1 MVKSNLVE
9 LVKTFSPRE
18 IKEFGEYLASPFF
31 NKNEG
36 VIKLYDHLRK
46 YFPDF
51 DEKNMQKEF
60 VFTKIFPNADYN
72 DGFMRTLMFNLNKLA
87 EDFLTYREFT
97 SDSFST
103 DKYLLESYSRR
114 KLDKQFGRK
123 LKTVYDNLE
132 KSSDT
137 KDEMYFYKKY
147 SLERLLNRFDAVR
160 MDSLLK
166 THNARLGDTGN
177 ESEDLI
183 KYFILALMK
192 RYREIL
198 NKKYIYNI
206 DYNLKFID
214 ELVNH
219 LHTHKYDDIPLMEFY
234 FRFIQLMDG
243 IDKEK
248 NYLFVKNFL
257 MKNHSMFSKPE
268 GYGLFIGLCN
278 VAGKEKVNN
287 WEKELFVLY
296 KFILENDLY
305 SNDGLGKITFIEF
318 ISIIFVALRLEE
330 YDWVEDFV
338 DKFKHKLDESE
349 KQNAANF
356 GYARL
361 NFARGNFRKANEYLS
376 KVHFEALYYKIWVKG
391 LQIRIYYE
399 MGWLDEALS
408 QIDSFR
414 HFLSSNAM
422 ITKHVAKLNSVFIKM
437 TKRLIAARTYMQKKD
452 ISALRQDV
460 EKDIDINSREWLMKK
475 INELEQKAG

>member
-9 LVKTFSPRE
+9 LVRTFSPRE
-18 IKEFGEYLASPFF
+18 IKEFGEYLVSPFF

-36 VIKLYDHLRK
+36 IIKLYDYIRK
-46 YFPDF
+46 YYPDF
-51 DEKNMQKEF
+51 DEKKMEKEF
-60 VFTKIFPNADYN
+60 VFSKIFPNAAYN

-87 EDFLTYREFT
+87 EDFLTYREFA
-97 SDSFST
+97 SDSFT
-103 DKYLLESYSRR
+103 QEKYLLESYNRR
-114 KLDKQFGRK
+114 RLDKQFGRK

-137 KDEMYFYKKY
+137 KDEMYFYRKY
-147 SLERLLNRFDAVR
+147 SLERILNRFDAVR

-166 THNARLGDTGN
+166 MQHGRLGDTGN
-177 ESEDLI
+177 ESENLI
-183 KYFILALMK
+183 RYFILALMR
-192 RYREIL
+192 RYREVL

-206 DYNLKFID
+206 DYNLKLID

-219 LHTHKYDDIPLMEFY
+219 LHTHKYDDIPLIEFY
-234 FRFIQLMDG
+234 FRFIQLMEG

-248 NYLFVKNFL
+248 NYLFVKDFL
-257 MKNHSMFSKPE
+257 MKNHPIFSKPE
-268 GYGLFIGLCN
+268 GYALFIGLCN
-278 VAGKEKVNN
+278 VAGKEKVHN

-318 ISIIFVALRLEE
+318 ISIIFVGLRLQE
-330 YDWVEDFV
+330 YDWVENFV

-349 KQNAANF
+349 KQNAANY

-361 NFARGNFRKANEYLS
+361 NFERGNYSKANEYLS

-391 LQIRIYYE
+391 LQIRIFYE

-452 ISALRQDV
+452 IAALRQDV
-460 EKDIDINSREWLMKK
+460 EKDKDINSREWLIRK
-475 INELEQKAG
+475 INELEKKAG